1 MQTYD
6 IADMMENHKIKV
18 GWEDGK
24 KQEKRNPETRGS
36 HRMGVF
42 SWEGGYCGL
51 ELSERLLVER
61 VPD

>member
-24 KQEKRNPETRGS
+24 K
-36 HRMGVF
+36 
-42 SWEGGYCGL
+42 
-51 ELSERLLVER
+51 
-61 VPD
+61 